1 MDIDPDAIIISLL
14 PPGKPKMH
22 QRGITLEEIQ
32 QTLNEGWEAT
42 DAKPGTSGR
51 VMVFRYEAEG
61 KGSST
66 WKKR

>member
-1 MDIDPDAIIISLL
+1 MYRIRITQADLHPHLRAR
-14 PPGKPKMH
+14 MH